1 MCGDVYKETYTDIKQ
16 LKSVVPVSQSILL
29 EKNKVIRVVGPTR
42 IEVTRGC
49 IRVLGINVCASQSI
63 YINRYRSYAIKAITD
78 SMIGLLIGEG
88 GAIEYPSEGEEVID
102 LWENAAVDIIKEGK
116 RIAVLGGVDSGKTSF
131 STLLSN
137 IALEY
142 NLKPAIIDADVGQC
156 DLAPP
161 GFIALKF
168 MKSKTLWLRE
178 VRGDM
183 VRFVGYT
190 TPSNPIAM
198 SRIMSA
204 VIELINI
211 AENNGS
217 DLIIVNTD
225 GWFGDLASIEYK
237 TTLIK
242 NTKPK
247 SVVVLGTDACSTL
260 SNMLKGSSAKVY
272 CLPKPKVVRYRDRE
286 DRRELRKLNY
296 SMYFKEARR
305 VCLEVDTIT
314 LFGSCIFSGSP
325 LSEESI
331 QNLSKELGIKIIMAS
346 SYDDLI
352 IIMVP
357 DDIDVN
363 NIKQM
368 EGINIVKPSN
378 ARGLI
383 SAVVDDTLE
392 ERDIAVIDDFD
403 PISKRICI
411 LTPYRGIVRGIV
423 IGRIRVD
430 EYWNDK
436 GRVSRCPI

>member
-1 MCGDVYKETYTDIKQ
+1 MVIMCGDVYKETYTDIKQ

-63 YINRYRSYAIKAITD
+63 YINRYRSYAIKAVTD

-198 SRIMSA
+198 
-204 VIELINI
+204 
-211 AENNGS
+211 
-217 DLIIVNTD
+217 
-225 GWFGDLASIEYK
+225 
-237 TTLIK
+237 
-242 NTKPK
+242 
-247 SVVVLGTDACSTL
+247 
-260 SNMLKGSSAKVY
+260 
-272 CLPKPKVVRYRDRE
+272 
-286 DRRELRKLNY
+286 
-296 SMYFKEARR
+296 
-305 VCLEVDTIT
+305 
-314 LFGSCIFSGSP
+314 
-325 LSEESI
+325 
-331 QNLSKELGIKIIMAS
+331 
-346 SYDDLI
+346 
-352 IIMVP
+352 
-357 DDIDVN
+357 
-363 NIKQM
+363 
-368 EGINIVKPSN
+368 
-378 ARGLI
+378 
-383 SAVVDDTLE
+383 
-392 ERDIAVIDDFD
+392 
-403 PISKRICI
+403 
-411 LTPYRGIVRGIV
+411 
-423 IGRIRVD
+423 
-430 EYWNDK
+430 
-436 GRVSRCPI
+436 